1 MRNRSRRRRLR
12 LNWPVT
18 LSDDELDRYARHI
31 VLPQIGGAGQLRL
44 KATRVAIV
52 GAGGIGASVIP
63 ALTGAG
69 IGHLTIID
77 GDRVELSNLQ
87 RQPIYNSGQI
97 GMAKARLASHFA
109 MARNPHVGLTSIGK
123 RIEPDN
129 AAILLAG
136 HDLVID
142 GTDNFATRLVVS
154 DTCVALGLPLLS
166 AAAQQFQ
173 GQVALFR
180 AKPCYRCFVG
190 DAFDADD
197 CDTCAELGVLGA
209 LTATVGNFA
218 ALLAIRLITGIGS
231 DPAGTLH
238 LFDGLTLSWRQLRI
252 SADPTCRACGQVSAR
267 PS

>member
-1 MRNRSRRRRLR
+1 M
-12 LNWPVT
+12 T

-31 VLPQIGGAGQLRL
+31 ALPQVGGAGQLRL
-44 KATRVAIV
+44 KSARVAVV
-52 GAGGIGASVIP
+52 GAGGIGAAVIP
-63 ALTGAG
+63 ALAGAG
-69 IGHLTIID
+69 IGQLTIID

-87 RQPIYNSGQI
+87 RQSIYNTGQV
-97 GMAKARLASHFA
+97 GMAKARLASHFV
-109 MARNPHVGLTSIGK
+109 MARNPHVALSSIDD
-123 RIEPDN
+123 RIDADN
-129 AAILLAG
+129 AADLLAG

-180 AKPCYRCFVG
+180 ARPCYRCFVG

-197 CDTCAELGVLGA
+197 CDTCADLGVLGA
-209 LTATVGNFA
+209 LTATVGSFA
-218 ALLAIRLITGIGS
+218 ALLGIRAITGIGN

-252 SADPTCRACGQVSAR
+252 SSEPTCRACGQLSPAPSGR